1 VAIANPLAEDAS
13 RLRSSGLTSMAQAL
27 AWNLNHG
34 QRNVRLFEAGR
45 AYRWKDGATEET
57 PIVTLGAT
65 GLALEKGVAESEREY
80 GFADLKG
87 DLDQIG
93 ELAGSF
99 SWTAASTSWANSGR
113 SGQFASKGHWFVTV
127 GGAGVRH
134 FDGPGAAVGT
144 AGEISKR
151 VAERFK
157 LRQPVFLAEMELTP
171 FYAACD
177 AAKSARRYQPISR
190 FPAVDRDFSL
200 VLKDGT
206 PFAAVR
212 EAISAL
218 NISELVSI
226 EARDLFRGKNVPPG
240 HFSLLVSVTFQSR
253 ETTLTEAQ
261 VNESSA
267 RIVGALEKRLGAT
280 LRTA

>member
-1 VAIANPLAEDAS
+1 
-13 RLRSSGLTSMAQAL
+13 M
-27 AWNLNHG
+27 
-34 QRNVRLFEAGR
+34 
-45 AYRWKDGATEET
+45 
-57 PIVTLGAT
+57 
-65 GLALEKGVAESEREY
+65 
-80 GFADLKG
+80 KG

-93 ELAGSF
+93 ELAGGF
-99 SWTAASTSWANSGR
+99 LWHAAPLGAYKWQQPARFGHFAVPTDVVAGTAA
-113 SGQFASKGHWFVTV
+113 
-127 GGAGVRH
+127 
-134 FDGPGAAVGT
+134 
-144 AGEISKR
+144 EIAKR

-157 LRQPVFLAEMELTP
+157 LRQPVFLAELELTP

-177 AAKSARRYQPISR
+177 AAKSTRRYQPISR

-218 NISELVSI
+218 NIPELVSI
-226 EARDLFRGKNVPPG
+226 EARDLFRGKHIPAG

-253 ETTLTEAQ
+253 EMTLTEAQ

-267 RIVGALEKRLGAT
+267 RIVATLEKRLGAA

>member
-1 VAIANPLAEDAS
+1 
-13 RLRSSGLTSMAQAL
+13 
-27 AWNLNHG
+27 
-34 QRNVRLFEAGR
+34 VRLFEAGR
-45 AYRWKDGATEET
+45 AYRWKDGVTEET
-57 PIVTLGAT
+57 PILTIGAT
-65 GLALEKGVAESEREY
+65 GLAREKGVSESEREY

-93 ELAGSF
+93 ELAGGFDWYASAPGGQ
-99 SWTAASTSWANSGR
+99 SWQNAAGSGM
-113 SGQFASKGHWFVTV
+113 FA
-127 GGAGVRH
+127 AL
-134 FDGPGAAVGT
+134 AAFPVATVGT
-144 AGEISKR
+144 AAALSKR

-157 LRQPVFLAEMELTP
+157 LRQPVFLAEMELQP

-177 AAKSARRYQPISR
+177 AARAARRYQPISR
-190 FPAVDRDFSL
+190 FPSVERDFSL

-206 PFAAVR
+206 TFAAVR

-218 NISELVSI
+218 KIPELTSI
-226 EARDLFRGKNVPPG
+226 EARDLFRGKHIPAG

-261 VNESSA
+261 VNEASA
-267 RIVGALEKRLGAT
+267 RIVATLGERLGAT